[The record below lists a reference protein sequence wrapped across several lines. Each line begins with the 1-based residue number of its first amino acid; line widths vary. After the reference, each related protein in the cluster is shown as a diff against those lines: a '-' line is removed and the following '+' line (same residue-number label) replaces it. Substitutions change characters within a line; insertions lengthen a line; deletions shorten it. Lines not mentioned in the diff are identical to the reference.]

1 MQERLI
7 VPDDLEDTRRRN
19 RPCVPDSNDS
29 INPIDN
35 TICSLRYSSIP
46 HLLFEN
52 QSKPSKQSVK
62 CVIQSGDGWFEDLED
77 ARREPT
83 IPSKMIT
90 GHPIM
95 QLNYVPGGRHT
106 YSQVPEIDSDTD
118 SSSSAPST
126 EPDSEAEHW
135 LHVIEKD
142 VGGGNWEGLDGIKV
156 QSSMT
161 DLAVPK
167 KTLLKGMARLRRM
180 SPKAIKTTTSQETKH
195 NSSRANVIIQGDI
208 RETKKLNQAKDSLL
222 PVASNMTGSRIDQG
236 HIRTNRLIVM
246 TPESQMLLDLLVHG
260 TK

>member
-1 MQERLI
+1 M
-7 VPDDLEDTRRRN
+7 
-19 RPCVPDSNDS
+19 
-29 INPIDN
+29 
-35 TICSLRYSSIP
+35 
-46 HLLFEN
+46 
-52 QSKPSKQSVK
+52 
-62 CVIQSGDGWFEDLED
+62 CVIRSGDGWFEDLED
-77 ARREPT
+77 VRIEPT
-83 IPSKMIT
+83 ILSKMIA

-95 QLNYVPGGRHT
+95 QLNYDVPGGRHT

-126 EPDSEAEHW
+126 EPDSEADHW

-161 DLAVPK
+161 DPAVPQ

-180 SPKAIKTTTSQETKH
+180 SPKAIKTTTLQETKH

-236 HIRTNRLIVM
+236 HIGTNRPIVM
-246 TPESQMLLDLLVHG
+246 TPESQALLDLLVHG
-260 TK
+260 TSSQ